1 MGNNL
6 CIFSPRRGRPS
17 STSQGWRWSTRCP
30 RRSTFPRNRI
40 RSRWSLER
48 CSLLQ
53 GEAGNEQLVSLLTST
68 PPRPRGTS
76 RSRACSPPPTC
87 RCSSSPPRSLRSS
100 SSRTLPESHRG
111 LDVHKSL
118 PEAQQNQGIPLS
130 VQASSHSRP
139 ASGASGSYDS
149 ETYQVP
155 DGVKIKDEP
164 DDHLSLSGSDYGSEG
179 MKSPPMNTTG
189 MSPIDMET
197 QEKIKLD
204 RKRQRNRLAASKC
217 RKRKLERISQL
228 DDRVSALKNENA
240 DLAAVVKKIKAG
252 VALLKQEVIEH
263 VNSGCD
269 IRVAEGANF

>member
-1 MGNNL
+1 MGARSAVVTVAWL
-6 CIFSPRRGRPS
+6 ATDHQQLMYLLSPEGKTVFHIP
-17 STSQGWRWSTRCP
+17 GV
-30 RRSTFPRNRI
+30 
-40 RSRWSLER
+40 E
-48 CSLLQ
+48 
-53 GEAGNEQLVSLLTST
+53 VVHKVST
-68 PPRPRGTS
+68 PINLPDESNKIKMEPGKMQ
-76 RSRACSPPPTC
+76 PPPGGS
-87 RCSSSPPRSLRSS
+87 RKRAAGLSLDLNSASVKRNKQVH
-100 SSRTLPESHRG
+100 RTLPESHRS

-189 MSPIDMET
+189 MSPIDMES

-240 DLAAVVKKIKAG
+240 DLAAVVKKMKAG

-269 IRVAEGANF
+269 IRVAEAANF